1 MRNRGIWLVI
11 VLALACAT
19 PAVGSGFSIY
29 EQSAKASAQAGAWV
43 ARADDAAAN
52 WYNPAALVRL
62 EGTNFHFGANL
73 IPIGRDTSIT
83 TSDPAYG
90 LPTEVK
96 FDAVTNNA
104 TPANLYF
111 THRIDDWMAFGIG
124 VTTPFGLASE
134 WEDRPITFS
143 SKRVDLATF
152 VVNPNL
158 AFKIDDRWSFA
169 VGIDYIY
176 ADVKEFSREF
186 DQSSFLE
193 LPPGTVVGASDLT
206 GTGDDWGWNLAFQFA
221 TEEWKAGLT
230 YRAELSP
237 DIDGEVAFTGVNEYL
252 ELYFPDGPGTTTL
265 DLPAQAALGVAYT
278 GFADWEV
285 EFDVSWAQWSRF
297 DHLAI
302 DFENET
308 PAVTDIVL
316 PENWDDTFA
325 FRLGAAW
332 AMAERHELRFGAVFD
347 QGPIPDDTLRPS
359 IPDADRL
366 GISVGYGFHGKS
378 WALDAYVMPLFF
390 QDRDANDGDPLSSP
404 TGVVDGRY
412 ESSVNLFGVGF
423 SWRF

>member
-1 MRNRGIWLVI
+1 MRNRSIGLVI
-11 VLALACAT
+11 VLVLACAT
-19 PAVGSGFSIY
+19 PAVGSGFSVY

-62 EGTNFHFGANL
+62 DGTNLHFGANL

-83 TSDPAYG
+83 TADLAYG
-90 LPTEVK
+90 LPMEMK
-96 FDAVTNNA
+96 FDAVTVNA
-104 TPANLYF
+104 TPVNLYY
-111 THRIDDWMAFGIG
+111 THRIDDWAAFGIG
-124 VTTPFGLASE
+124 VTTPFGLATE

-143 SKRVDLATF
+143 SKRVELATF

-158 AFKIDDRWSFA
+158 AFKLDDRWSFA
-169 VGIDYIY
+169 VGIDYLY
-176 ADVKEFSREF
+176 ADVREFSREF

-193 LPPGTVVGASDLT
+193 LPPGTLVGLSDLT

-221 TEEWKAGLT
+221 TEDWKAGLT
-230 YRAELSP
+230 YRADLSP
-237 DIDGEVAFTGVNEYL
+237 KIEGDVAFTGVHEAL
-252 ELYFPDGPGTTTL
+252 APYFPDGPGTTTL

-278 GFADWEV
+278 GFESWEI

-297 DHLAI
+297 KTLAI

-316 PENWDDTFA
+316 PENWDDTYA

-332 AMAERHELRFGAVFD
+332 SLAERHELRFGAVMD
-347 QGPIPDDTLRPS
+347 QGPTPNETLRPS
-359 IPDADRL
+359 IPDADRI
-366 GISVGYGFHGKS
+366 GVSVGYGFQGDN
-378 WALDAYVMPLFF
+378 WAIDAYVMPLFF
-390 QDRDANDGDPLSSP
+390 KDRDAFDGDPYDSP

-412 ESSVNLFGVGF
+412 ESSVNLFGVGV
-423 SWRF
+423 SWHF